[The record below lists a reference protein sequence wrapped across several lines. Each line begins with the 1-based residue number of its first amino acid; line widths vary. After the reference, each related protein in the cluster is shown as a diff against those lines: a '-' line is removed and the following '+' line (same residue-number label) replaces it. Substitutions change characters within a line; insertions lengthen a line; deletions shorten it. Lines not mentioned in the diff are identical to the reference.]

1 MAATLRSHTVLDS
14 ILNTATCIVTGIG
27 STLQGSLI
35 VVSAANV
42 AGRTVTGVT
51 DNLGTNVYVRAT
63 SAAAVST
70 TGTLGSDIFYCLS
83 ANSGVTSV
91 TITFSGAAGTDN
103 KDGWVDEVTGFTTA
117 AFDLA
122 NHVDNQTTAAN
133 VDTSAAIVTT
143 STNGFAMAVCATAGS
158 VTVNPKAGNE
168 FSAGGDIAPTT
179 TNAACALISSTA
191 ASHQA
196 QWTDSFGL
204 TYCASIAAFKEGA
217 VAAAVIRRAR
227 PFPFK
232 PGSPPSSSAP
242 YR

>member
-14 ILNTATCIVTGIG
+14 VLNTATCIVTGIT

-35 VVSAANV
+35 VVGAANV

-51 DNLGTNVYVRAT
+51 DNLGTNTYVRAT

-70 TGTLGSDIFYCLS
+70 TGTLGTDIWHCLG
-83 ANSGVTSV
+83 ANAGVTSV
-91 TITFSGAAGTDN
+91 TITYSGAAGTDN

-117 AFDLA
+117 GFDLA
-122 NHVDNQTTAAN
+122 NHVDNQTSAAN
-133 VDTSAAIVTT
+133 VDSSAAITTT
-143 STNGFAMAVCATAGS
+143 STNGFAMAVVAVTTLTTA
-158 VTVNPKAGNE
+158 NPKVGNE
-168 FSAGGDIAPTT
+168 FSAGGDIAANT

-196 QWTDSFGL
+196 QWSDAGSN
-204 TYCASIAAFKEGA
+204 YCASIAAYKEIGVSA
-217 VAAAVIRRAR
+217 VFIRRGR

-232 PGSPPSSSAP
+232 PGSSNM
-242 YR
+242 RRF